1 MCIKIIPISGS
12 LSNNGNAITILRN
25 DEVVDT
31 TPAYGGFSNA
41 HETCFESFDIKND
54 IFELRN
60 GGADAVK
67 ISVILTR
74 GGMTTQLM
82 FGLNEDLTEIWI
94 NGNLMNCGGGYETT
108 PSIKIQ
114 NGIIVRSAC
123 KGEFLNY
130 EIQKM
135 FEFLFW

>member
-12 LSNNGNAITILRN
+12 SSDYGDAIAILRN
-25 DEVVDT
+25 DEVVDA
-31 TPAYGGFSNA
+31 TPAYADFVNA

>member
-12 LSNNGNAITILRN
+12 SSDYGDAIAILRN

-31 TPAYGGFSNA
+31 TPAYTAFSNA

-135 FEFLFW
+135 IEFLFW